1 MFIKEQDNRLF
12 LQHGPI
18 NIVLEAQGIDRSL
31 AYTYAKKYF
40 ETLLD
45 ELVLDQQLLKK
56 KVVLNRKF
64 NNKISQSMQNAT
76 EKFYPDFIT
85 PMAAVA
91 GSVADTSI
99 NGAGEAFGTEGLF
112 KAITARGHVTFVL
125 LLFLQRWRRR
135 WFVLQQGKLPRQYLL
150 NYFTDETKKRLKG
163 SIALDECEQVRH
175 DHSVRKSTQKSL
187 ILQRLFPQLNPNS
200 PTPKSNHKY
209 YLK

>member
-1 MFIKEQDNRLF
+1 M
-12 LQHGPI
+12 
-18 NIVLEAQGIDRSL
+18 
-31 AYTYAKKYF
+31 
-40 ETLLD
+40 LL
-45 ELVLDQQLLKK
+45 
-56 KVVLNRKF
+56 
-64 NNKISQSMQNAT
+64 
-76 EKFYPDFIT
+76 P
-85 PMAAVA
+85 
-91 GSVADTSI
+91 
-99 NGAGEAFGTEGLF
+99 
-112 KAITARGHVTFVL
+112 ARGHVTFVR

-209 YLK
+209 YFK

>member
-1 MFIKEQDNRLF
+1 MPKWNCGLVAYDFPWYPSCCTPAAAAAAAPKSVSQEASPAALVERKWNSFLWTSNDDDKRGAEQ
-12 LQHGPI
+12 
-18 NIVLEAQGIDRSL
+18 
-31 AYTYAKKYF
+31 Y
-40 ETLLD
+40 LL
-45 ELVLDQQLLKK
+45 L
-56 KVVLNRKF
+56 
-64 NNKISQSMQNAT
+64 
-76 EKFYPDFIT
+76 P
-85 PMAAVA
+85 
-91 GSVADTSI
+91 
-99 NGAGEAFGTEGLF
+99 
-112 KAITARGHVTFVL
+112 ARGHVTFVR

-209 YLK
+209 YLKWYFFMIFTHCVSVK